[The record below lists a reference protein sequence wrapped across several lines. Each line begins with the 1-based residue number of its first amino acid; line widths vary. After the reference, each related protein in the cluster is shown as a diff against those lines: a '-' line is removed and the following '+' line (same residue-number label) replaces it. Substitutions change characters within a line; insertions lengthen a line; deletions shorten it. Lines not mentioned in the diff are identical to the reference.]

1 MRITKMNCRVQ
12 FTTYNKLLIGA
23 CVLNIFF
30 LLISILQVRAQGL
43 QSPRLGTDV
52 SVVAAK
58 VTGATSKQV
67 FDFLKAAAPLRDL
80 PASQFVKLE
89 ILFLKPTLID
99 QIRIETCGEAFQD
112 GIDFYVNFDESFYF
126 LEGGKN
132 FVSFENTKA
141 REVEALTINFRRNS
155 GLCLKNI
162 VFKQN
167 GQTLSLRAPI
177 LIDAKPD
184 LSKKNYQSLFDSKLN
199 SYVKIISVD
208 ERPVMTFAFK
218 SPLQLDQMMIWPGNF
233 TTDLIFKKYSRLKN
247 FDFQCD
253 RGPLMSLELKDE
265 LSPQLIK
272 VTDDE
277 KLSCQKINLRLNSV
291 YQGSAFA
298 ELALTELRFLKDGQ
312 VYLPDISEFEKR
324 DQQKIQTELAGSG
337 LLEMLS
343 RQLISVETKTPF
355 VMRLHPDGTFFLHGV
370 DELAKENTSFYILGD
385 FVPESIKKDRIKLKL
400 RGIKRSSTI
409 EMDSLSCG
417 RKCFSANDFSLEKYY
432 FEQEIQIRKGKDK
445 FYRIDTVA
453 EKKLRRIDFTGVR
466 FLIDHSL

>member
-1 MRITKMNCRVQ
+1 MISFYRAHAEQPSIVLQKSSSSG
-12 FTTYNKLLIGA
+12 FGA
-23 CVLNIFF
+23 
-30 LLISILQVRAQGL
+30 A
-43 QSPRLGTDV
+43 V

-58 VTGATSKQV
+58 ATGATSKQV
-67 FDFLKAAAPLRDL
+67 FDFLNAAAPLKDL

-99 QIRIETCGEAFQD
+99 QVRIETCGQPFQD
-112 GIDFYVNFDESFYF
+112 GIDFYVNFDESFLF

-132 FVSFENTKA
+132 FVSFENNQAKL
-141 REVEALTINFRRNS
+141 VEAISINFRRS
-155 GLCLKNI
+155 SALCLKNI
-162 VFKQN
+162 TFKQN
-167 GQTLSLRAPI
+167 GQTLPLVAPI
-177 LIDAKPD
+177 LINARFD
-184 LSKKNYQSLFDSKLN
+184 SMKKNEAELFDSKLN
-199 SYVKIISVD
+199 SYIKVVSVAQK
-208 ERPVMTFAFK
+208 PVMTFTFQK
-218 SPLQLDQMMIWPGNF
+218 PLAMDQMMIWPGNF
-233 TTDLIFKKYSRLKN
+233 TTDLIFKKYSRLRN

-253 RGPLMSLELKDE
+253 KGPQVNFELNDE
-265 LSPQLIK
+265 LSPQIL
-272 VTDDE
+272 
-277 KLSCQKINLRLNSV
+277 KLSEVDDLNCQKINLRLNSI
-291 YQGSAFA
+291 YPGSTFS
-298 ELALTELRFLKDGQ
+298 ELALTELRFLKNQQ
-312 VYLPDISEFEKR
+312 VYLPDISEFEKK
-324 DQQKIQTELAGSG
+324 DQQKNETDLAAAG

-355 VMRLHPDGTFFLHGV
+355 VMRLHSDGTFFLHGV

-385 FVPESIKKDRIKLKL
+385 FVPSVIKKDRIQLKL

-417 RKCFSANDFSLEKYY
+417 RKCFSSKDFSLEKYF